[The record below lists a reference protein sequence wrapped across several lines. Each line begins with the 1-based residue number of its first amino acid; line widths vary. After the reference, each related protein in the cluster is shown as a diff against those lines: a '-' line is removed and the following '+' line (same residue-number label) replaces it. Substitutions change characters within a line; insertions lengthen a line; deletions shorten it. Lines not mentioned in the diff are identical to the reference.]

1 MRIIHRAVELA
12 QLHGISERH
21 ARILARGVGGGALDN
36 MDRDDVSALI
46 PEDVANE
53 IIKAV
58 PAESAVLTLPRVR
71 RKTMSRKQQR
81 LPIVD
86 FLPDAFWVSEGGTK
100 EQTKGAWTNLFVT
113 AEELAVIVTI
123 DEAALDDSDYDIW
136 GELKPT
142 IVESIG
148 QKIDQAVLFGTDAP
162 ASFPNSIVEGAVAAS
177 NEVVEGTGRDYAEDV
192 NLAFGEVEVD
202 GYEVN
207 GAVARLGVKQ
217 KLRGLRDDQGQP
229 IFVTSL
235 RDDQKVDSLYGEAL
249 TFSRNGAWE
258 PDDADMIVGDWS
270 ALCFAVRQDLRWKVA
285 DQATVGGVSLFETDR
300 VALRVTFRCGFQIL
314 NPPNRENPNDATRY
328 PFAIIDQDNT

>member
-1 MRIIHRAVELA
+1 MRTIQRAVELA

-21 ARILARGVGGGALDN
+21 ARILAHGVGGGAIDN
-36 MDRDDVSALI
+36 MDRDDVAALI
-46 PEDVANE
+46 PEDVASE

-58 PAESAVLTLPRVR
+58 PAASSVLTLPRVR

-86 FLPDAFWVSEGGTK
+86 FLPDAYWVSEGGTK
-100 EQTKGAWTNLFVT
+100 QQTKGGWTNLYVN
-113 AEELAVIVTI
+113 AEELAVIATI
-123 DEAALDDSDYDIW
+123 DEAALDDTDYDVW

-142 IVESIG
+142 LIEAIG

-162 ASFPNSIVEGAVAAS
+162 AAFPNSIVEGAVAAG
-177 NEVVEGTGRDYAEDV
+177 NEVVEGTGVDYAEDV
-192 NLAFGEVEVD
+192 NLAFGEVETD
-202 GYEVN
+202 GYPVN
-207 GAVARLGVKQ
+207 GAVSRLGVKQ
-217 KLRGLRDDQGQP
+217 KLRGLRDENGQP

-235 RDDQKVDSLYGEAL
+235 QDDGRVQSLYGEPL
-249 TFSRNGAWE
+249 SFSSNGSWE

-270 ALCFAVRQDLRWKVA
+270 ALCFAIRQDIRYKVS
-285 DQATVGGVSLFETDR
+285 DEATVGGVSLFETDR